1 MAMKM
6 AGKSVI
12 RPKGRDK
19 MVGWRRLA
27 AVTAFAVASCMA
39 LAPAMAANASADE
52 TWKGLAGALFP
63 HQAMTEDGTIIKLG
77 TPLSAEDAAVV
88 PVTLHMNYTDPNLP
102 VNDPSRVKKVTLII
116 DENPSPVAA
125 VFELGPKASVSK
137 IETRVRVNQNT
148 KVHAVAET
156 IGGKYYVSESFV
168 AAAGGCSAPGGGM
181 DTADGPPLG
190 TIRVRA
196 IKPEYVSNDSQRK
209 EAVVMIKHPNNTG
222 MQMDQETHLYIPA
235 RYVET
240 LRISQ
245 DDGLIFAV
253 TGGISISEN
262 PNFRFDYIADGSGK
276 VDVSAS
282 DTKGA
287 KFAKGGAVEP
297 AM

>member
-1 MAMKM
+1 M
-6 AGKSVI
+6 
-12 RPKGRDK
+12 D
-19 MVGWRRLA
+19 GWRRLA
-27 AVTAFAVASCMA
+27 AVTAFVAASCMA

-63 HQAMTEDGTIIKLG
+63 HQTMTEDGTIIKLG

-125 VFELGPKASVSK
+125 VFEFGPKAGVSK

-235 RYVET
+235 RYIET

-245 DDGLIFAV
+245 GGGLIFAV

-282 DTKGA
+282 DTKGT